1 MRELIHIFKDNTIE
15 PIKELS
21 KINIDDLIKNRT
33 ILDKLPVLNSI
44 LAAKNTIASIQEAF
58 LLKKVGKFML
68 EANKTSLK
76 KRIIF
81 IEKYL
86 AGKENEFAEKVIHVI
101 SRLDDLEKS
110 TFIAKLYR
118 ALIHEMLSLE
128 DFYRLIRAVDLAYI
142 EDLNLLLKRNE
153 GLKGVGPYSMSLLGL
168 TEIELDWD
176 IFEGE
181 AEIEDKT
188 FKLTPLGEM
197 MVKFFKINIE

>member
-15 PIKELS
+15 PVKELS
-21 KINIDDLIKNRT
+21 EINIDDLIKNMT
-33 ILDKLPVLNSI
+33 LLDKLPVLNSI
-44 LAAKNTIASIQEAF
+44 LAAKNTIASIHEAF
-58 LLKKVGKFML
+58 LLKKLGKFML

-153 GLKGVGPYSMSLLGL
+153 VLKGVGPYSMSLLGL